1 MGKLRE
7 PLDTQL
13 INAKK
18 GLTIYKASP
27 EMRRKAQEAAEAE
40 IIERT

>member
-18 GLTIYKASP
+18 ELTIYKASP
-27 EMRRKAQEAAEAE
+27 EMGRKAQEPAEAE
-40 IIERT
+40 LIGRT